1 MWLHSIEFYVISA
14 VVAAAVIA
22 CMARPPRRGP
32 ARTRLIAPDLR
43 AETDTDGPQL
53 IIDCDDAANLTVTRT
68 GIANANDVKI
78 SVTLQDHD
86 IIIEESAVTA
96 AHNEQVPELTASFV
110 VEGVARD
117 RYHLSYTA
125 AHQSLFTATQFTIKP
140 GLHFRR
146 NLSQ

>member
-22 CMARPPRRGP
+22 FMARPPRRGP

-43 AETDTDGPQL
+43 AETAPDGPQL
-53 IIDCDDAANLTVTRT
+53 IIDCDEAANLTVTRT
-68 GIANANDVKI
+68 GITNVTDVKI
-78 SVTLQDHD
+78 SVTIQDHD

-96 AHNEQVPELTASFV
+96 APNAQVPELTASFGI
-110 VEGVARD
+110 EGVGRD

-125 AHQSLFTATQFTIKP
+125 AHQSLFTATPFTIRP
-140 GLHFRR
+140 GLHFQR
-146 NLSQ
+146 NLNQ